1 MIHAQ
6 APWLYPERQTR
17 SFFPPVRRPSFLE
30 NEETRLANESGEMSA
45 MRAHMRDLISQND
58 ELTRRLQLLETTMQT
73 KEITPEHEL
82 SFSTPNGSTAHEK
95 PKEAERPPKFAQ
107 EAERPPKFGKEA
119 ERPPKFGQ
127 EAERPPRPTKEAERP
142 PECYGSQSQDPQSG
156 TPGFAE
162 KSLECMI
169 VMMETMKE
177 MQKRF
182 QDEKEEGG
190 MVKGFE
196 IVRAGPME
204 LPSLPLWNVT
214 QSPLQLSDWLLLIEP
229 IVADLSASADVW
241 WKTVVQESE
250 VWYQA
255 HNLLSPLERLQ
266 HGHEVPLALNQT
278 RWQRLERR
286 VSTMM
291 LQAVPDQIRE
301 ELVSSRRMSVFDCFC
316 DRHPP
321 LRSLLPWRD
330 FREAEPLEE
339 P

>member
-1 MIHAQ
+1 
-6 APWLYPERQTR
+6 
-17 SFFPPVRRPSFLE
+17 
-30 NEETRLANESGEMSA
+30 
-45 MRAHMRDLISQND
+45 
-58 ELTRRLQLLETTMQT
+58 
-73 KEITPEHEL
+73 
-82 SFSTPNGSTAHEK
+82 
-95 PKEAERPPKFAQ
+95 
-107 EAERPPKFGKEA
+107 
-119 ERPPKFGQ
+119 
-127 EAERPPRPTKEAERP
+127 
-142 PECYGSQSQDPQSG
+142 
-156 TPGFAE
+156 
-162 KSLECMI
+162 
-169 VMMETMKE
+169 

-339 P
+339 PWGPTRDFDSWWISCSTTKMAALETTRNWNRRNHTRPNFAGERLGSNDKAGAGVKSRTTLQSVFSTTCSWNRYGADPGQRDQVRDALALGMRATLSDWEKETGSSYQKWGQGEVPGLWQGGVKREGER